1 MTGEKHK
8 QDFALQKLTEYLA
21 RTCHRNTPERLEIL
35 EAARTLT
42 SGFSVEELASA
53 VEARGV
59 RVSLATVYN
68 AVELFV
74 SAGILA
80 RYFGNRGARFEMLP
94 ANRHHLVCL
103 NCGKIKSVKDQS
115 FSEVLRARHYSAF
128 TASYFEMTVYGVCSA
143 CARKAKKTNINTR
156 IKK

>member
-21 RTCHRNTPERLEIL
+21 RTGRRNTPERLEIL
-35 EAARTLT
+35 EAARSLVT
-42 SGFSVEELASA
+42 GFSVEELANA
-53 VEARGV
+53 VAARGV

-74 SAGILA
+74 AAGILA
-80 RYFGNRGARFEMLP
+80 RYFGSRGALFEILP

-103 NCGKIKSVKDQS
+103 SCGKTKAVKDQS

-156 IKK
+156 LKK

>member
-21 RTCHRNTPERLEIL
+21 RTCRRNTPERLEIL

-74 SAGILA
+74 AAGILA
-80 RYFGNRGARFEMLP
+80 RYFGSRAP
-94 ANRHHLVCL
+94 ASKCCRPTV
-103 NCGKIKSVKDQS
+103 ITSYASIAAKSN
-115 FSEVLRARHYSAF
+115 L
-128 TASYFEMTVYGVCSA
+128 
-143 CARKAKKTNINTR
+143 
-156 IKK
+156 

>member
-21 RTCHRNTPERLEIL
+21 RTGRRNTPERLEIL
-35 EAARTLT
+35 EASRSLST
-42 SGFSVEELASA
+42 GFTVEELSA
-53 VEARGV
+53 AVAARGV
-59 RVSLATVYN
+59 RVSLATVYKTL
-68 AVELFV
+68 ELFV
-74 SAGILA
+74 AAGILA
-80 RYFGNRGARFEMLP
+80 RYFANKGARYEMLP

-103 NCGKIKSVKDQS
+103 NCGKTKAVKDQS

>member
-21 RTCHRNTPERLEIL
+21 RTCRSNTPERLEIL

-74 SAGILA
+74 AAGILA
-80 RYFGNRGARFEMLP
+80 RYFGSPGRPLRNAAGQPSSPRMPQLRQNQICKGPVVFRSAPRAPLLGVHRFL
-94 ANRHHLVCL
+94 
-103 NCGKIKSVKDQS
+103 
-115 FSEVLRARHYSAF
+115 F
-128 TASYFEMTVYGVCSA
+128 
-143 CARKAKKTNINTR
+143 
-156 IKK
+156 

>member
-21 RTCHRNTPERLEIL
+21 RNCRRNTPERLEIL

-74 SAGILA
+74 AAGILA
-80 RYFGNRGARFEMLP
+80 RYFGSRGARFEMLP

>member
-8 QDFALQKLTEYLA
+8 QDLALQKLTEYLA
-21 RTCHRNTPERLEIL
+21 RTGRRNTPERLEIL
-35 EAARTLT
+35 EAARSLGAPFT
-42 SGFSVEELASA
+42 VEELASA

-59 RVSLATVYN
+59 RVVRATLYN
-68 AVELFV
+68 TVELLV
-74 SAGILA
+74 SAGIIA
-80 RYFGNRGARFEMLP
+80 RYYGSRGARYEMLP

-103 NCGKIKSVKDQS
+103 RCGKTKSVKDQS

-128 TASYFEMTVYGVCSA
+128 TASYFEMTVYGICSA
-143 CARKAKKTNINTR
+143 CARKAKKSNINTT